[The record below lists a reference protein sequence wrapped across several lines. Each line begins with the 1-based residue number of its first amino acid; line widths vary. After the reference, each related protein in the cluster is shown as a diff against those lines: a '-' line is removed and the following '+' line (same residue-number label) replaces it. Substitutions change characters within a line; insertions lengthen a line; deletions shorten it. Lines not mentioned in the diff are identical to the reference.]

1 MYDTRERQRENRV
14 GSLTLWFPGRITCRG
29 RKENEDW
36 LAYKYSSSKVE
47 FWAGM
52 GVIYVCMCVKERL

>member
-1 MYDTRERQRENRV
+1 MYDTEERETESE

-29 RKENEDW
+29 KKEKEDG
-36 LAYKYSSSKVE
+36 LAYKYPSSKVK